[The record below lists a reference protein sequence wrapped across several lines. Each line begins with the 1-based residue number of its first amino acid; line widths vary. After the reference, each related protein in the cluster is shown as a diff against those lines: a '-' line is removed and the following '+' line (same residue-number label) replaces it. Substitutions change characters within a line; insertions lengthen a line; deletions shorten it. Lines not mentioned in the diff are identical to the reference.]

1 MTSIPSQK
9 IVQVTITA
17 QNAGMIYD
25 EGTDLDSAEW
35 RLAFQEALIRQYPF
49 TVGDLK
55 ITIDGEHAVLRWTPP
70 AFDAVAESYHRK
82 ALELARQ
89 RDFAQAAAQWQ
100 LACQANPEDPHYWFN
115 LSIAQFEQG
124 NFSDAIASLEC
135 VLNICPVYHRAYFL
149 LGRAF
154 IKLRKFTDAR
164 RCFAEG
170 LKLDP
175 ENVVGLIN
183 LAATQSV
190 LREHDN
196 AIATYQRVLALK
208 PNEPRAYF
216 GLAKIY
222 SALGNTERANECF
235 HKVLELDKTGVLA
248 PLARHSIVVVTPPPR
263 QAGPVTMGAEELF
276 SSAYRA
282 LAEGDYGNA
291 RRLLESYLEKKR
303 KDARA
308 WSLLATACMR
318 LGDLDK
324 ADEAC
329 SQAIRLEPN
338 EGAHFKKQGMVRDLL
353 GDPEGAYQALAQAGK
368 LGRSDSTTLALMGKS
383 LVLLGKSREAAE
395 VLEQALRLSR
405 TNLLAHYYIAAA
417 YRDMGS
423 PAKAQ
428 EHLQYILTTRIVTP
442 LKERAE
448 RLLADLGRTP
458 A

>member
-1 MTSIPSQK
+1 MSAIPSQK

-25 EGTDLDSAEW
+25 EGTELDSPEW
-35 RLAFQEALIRQYPF
+35 RLAFQEALVRQYRF
-49 TVGDLK
+49 TVGELK
-55 ITIDGEHAVLRWTPP
+55 ITVEGERAVLRWAPP

-89 RDFAQAAAQWQ
+89 RSFAQAAQQWK
-100 LACQANPEDPHYWFN
+100 LACETNPDDPHYWFN

-124 NFSDAIASLEC
+124 DFKNAISSLER
-135 VLNICPVYHRAYFL
+135 VLAICPVYHRAYFL

-154 IKLRKFTDAR
+154 IKLRRFADAR

-170 LKLDP
+170 LKFEPDNLA
-175 ENVVGLIN
+175 GLIN
-183 LAATQSV
+183 LAATQSI
-190 LREHDN
+190 LGEHDN
-196 AIATYQRVLALK
+196 AIATYERAVALK

-222 SALGNTERANECF
+222 SALGDVGKANDCF
-235 HKVLELDKTGVLA
+235 RKVVELDKSGVLA
-248 PLARHSIVVVTPPPR
+248 PLARHSIVVGRPVP
-263 QAGPVTMGAEELF
+263 QQSGPITLGTDELF
-276 SSAYRA
+276 SSGYRA
-282 LAEGDYGNA
+282 LVEGDYDNA

-308 WSLLATACMR
+308 WSLLATAYMR
-318 LGDLDK
+318 LGDLAK

-329 SQAIRLEPN
+329 GQAIKLEPN
-338 EGAHFKKQGMVRDLL
+338 EGSHHKKQGIVRDLL
-353 GDPEGAYQALAQAGK
+353 GDPAGAHESLSHAAK
-368 LGRSDSTTLALMGKS
+368 LGRSESTTLGLMGKC
-383 LVLLGKSREAAE
+383 LVLLGRFREAAE
-395 VLEQALRLSR
+395 VLEQALRHNR
-405 TNLLAHYYIAAA
+405 NNLLAHYFAAAA

-428 EHLQYILTTRIVTP
+428 EHLQHILSVRVASP